1 MRDALQAARD
11 TIDHVLGSTA
21 RRAGA
26 IHPDDFRADRLYLD
40 GAAFFASSMG
50 ATGAAELFGRTAK
63 ALYAVPFG
71 ADPRPAYTAV
81 LADLK
86 A

>member
-1 MRDALQAARD
+1 MRDPMQAARD

-21 RRAGA
+21 RRDGA

-40 GAAFFASSMG
+40 GAAFFAASVG
-50 ATGAAELFGRTAK
+50 AEDAAELFNQAAA

-71 ADPRPAYTAV
+71 DDPRPVYAAV
-81 LADLK
+81 LAGLSN
-86 A
+86 

>member
-21 RRAGA
+21 RRDGA

-40 GAAFFASSMG
+40 GAAFFAGSMG
-50 ATGAAELFGRTAK
+50 ATEAEELFNRAAA

-81 LADLK
+81 LAELT